1 MHCKLPP
8 GPAGLPILGSLLQLG
23 PRVHESLFH
32 MANRHGP
39 LMTLR
44 LGTVTTVVASSPE
57 AARELLGKNDA
68 ALSYRSVPDA
78 IAAQPNP
85 EFTLGWVPGDI
96 EWRSRRRFCT
106 NHLFSA
112 NRLDALRH
120 IRHQKVRQLISHID
134 RKYRNTGKPVD
145 IGKMVFYTNLNV
157 ISNALFSGDLV
168 DADFE
173 RFQEFKDVVSRIM
186 VDSGKLNVSDY
197 LPWLQPL
204 DLQGIRRLVRCS
216 YERLHEIFDVIID
229 KRLRDRAAEKSSSS
243 IAQDN
248 EDFLDALLRQCQ
260 EKGSGFDPQNIKAL
274 LVELF
279 VAGSDTTSITIEW
292 TMAELLRK
300 PDVLQK
306 ARQELLTVV
315 GTERPVEESD
325 IDKLPYLQAI
335 AKETMRLRPAG
346 PLLLPYKVKT
356 DFEVFGYTLPRGT
369 QVLVN
374 AWAIGRDP
382 NYWTEPMDFRP
393 HRFME
398 ASNIDYKGCNF
409 EYIPFG
415 SGRRTCP
422 GMPLAVRMVPLT
434 VASLIQAFS
443 WRLPGGTSPEELNME
458 EKFGVTLKKA
468 VPLLAMAT

>member
-57 AARELLGKNDA
+57 AAREILGKNDA

-96 EWRSRRRFCT
+96 EWRSRHRFCT

-120 IRHQKVRQLISHID
+120 IRQQKVRQLIGHID

-145 IGKMVFYTNLNV
+145 
-157 ISNALFSGDLV
+157 LV
-168 DADFE
+168 DTDFE
-173 RFQEFKDVVSRIM
+173 RFQEFNDVVSRIM

-248 EDFLDALLRQCQ
+248 EDFLDALLRQC
-260 EKGSGFDPQNIKAL
+260 
-274 LVELF
+274 
-279 VAGSDTTSITIEW
+279 
-292 TMAELLRK
+292 LR
-300 PDVLQK
+300 
-306 ARQELLTVV
+306 T
-315 GTERPVEESD
+315 
-325 IDKLPYLQAI
+325 
-335 AKETMRLRPAG
+335 
-346 PLLLPYKVKT
+346 
-356 DFEVFGYTLPRGT
+356 
-369 QVLVN
+369 
-374 AWAIGRDP
+374 
-382 NYWTEPMDFRP
+382 
-393 HRFME
+393 
-398 ASNIDYKGCNF
+398 
-409 EYIPFG
+409 
-415 SGRRTCP
+415 
-422 GMPLAVRMVPLT
+422 
-434 VASLIQAFS
+434 
-443 WRLPGGTSPEELNME
+443 
-458 EKFGVTLKKA
+458 
-468 VPLLAMAT
+468 